1 VTNAK
6 ALQSLYK
13 NTGKIGGYYMPE
25 NDSETSKFS
34 FEFMLKCR
42 QCRWWRHSWCHLWFT
57 AIKTPTYT

>member
-42 QCRWWRHSWCHLWFT
+42 QCR
-57 AIKTPTYT
+57 